1 MIDFVC
7 SDLVY
12 GGDFYESGLLLLDCC
27 GYVFFLWIIYY
38 VGQVICDE
46 RQIMFIG
53 IVQGVGIINVVKD
66 YGELRMFSIV
76 FFEWFID
83 DIEIGVSVLVDGV
96 CLMVMIIYL
105 LVLIDFDVMLLSL
118 WIIMLVDFMIGV
130 CVNVEWVVKD
140 GVEIG
145 GYLLFGYVDFMGI
158 IVYIVLFEYNWMICI
173 GVLVEFKCYVF
184 VKGYIVINGCS
195 FIVLDVN
202 CDEGWFEVWLIFE
215 MCCVIMFDVKGVN
228 DKVNIEIECSIQV
241 VVDMIWELVKE
252 MFGEL
257 NGVVIVLLVE
267 KGIDIE
273 ELLVCNVV
281 WLLKQ

>member
-1 MIDFVC
+1 
-7 SDLVY
+7 
-12 GGDFYESGLLLLDCC
+12 
-27 GYVFFLWIIYY
+27 
-38 VGQVICDE
+38 
-46 RQIMFIG
+46 
-53 IVQGVGIINVVKD
+53 
-66 YGELRMFSIV
+66 MFSIV

-228 DKVNIEIECSIQV
+228 DKVNIEIECSI
-241 VVDMIWELVKE
+241 
-252 MFGEL
+252 
-257 NGVVIVLLVE
+257 
-267 KGIDIE
+267 
-273 ELLVCNVV
+273 
-281 WLLKQ
+281 